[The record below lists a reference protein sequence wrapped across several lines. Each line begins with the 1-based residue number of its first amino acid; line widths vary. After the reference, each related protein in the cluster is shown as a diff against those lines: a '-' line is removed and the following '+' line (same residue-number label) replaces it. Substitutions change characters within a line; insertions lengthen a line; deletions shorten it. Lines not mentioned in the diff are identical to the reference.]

1 MKHASILP
9 AKIYDILKT
18 AQHPLKLKKI
28 ITLGNIANNK
38 KNYDLAL
45 DVLQQLIDNQ
55 KVTLTINNEY
65 LVTKKKYQ
73 VEGKIIK
80 TRNGNGFF
88 ISEAFADAYISQR
101 ELDNII
107 SDDLVIAQINNGHKK
122 RPDANIIKLIK
133 RSTVNIVGTYNR
145 KHNKPI
151 VRVDSKPIGNIQLT
165 TTPNIPEN
173 SKVLVKLDKHNPQLF
188 GKIEKVVDANLSE
201 DEQLMEEILHRYN
214 IAHIWSKSAIDE
226 SKHLATTAEDKQV
239 SRIDLRE
246 LTFITIDGEDSKD
259 LDDAIYLEQHA
270 NGFKLLVAIA
280 DVAHYIQPNTILDK
294 EASTRGNSVY
304 FPRQVIPMLPE
315 NISNNLCS
323 LQPNKER
330 LAVVCEMLINKDGV
344 TTQSKFY
351 NAVFKSHNRF
361 TYTQVAEI
369 LSQPDQP
376 ILDNKYNRFI
386 PMLKSMQNA
395 HKALLK
401 QRANRGALAFH
412 LPEIKAYFDAAGN
425 FKTIKPYKTNIACS
439 LIEEFMLAANTAAAI
454 LTKKHNIPSL
464 YREHPAPA
472 ATKVNELRNFLN
484 LNQLSIDGQDTP
496 TAKDYN
502 NTLTQVSNHHDIN
515 LVQTMMLRSLTRAC
529 YNTNPNSG
537 HFGLAYAEYTHF
549 TSPIRRYSDLV
560 VHRNIK
566 ILIAQNKAHSQSIP
580 TDTQT
585 EHAEVTSELDNIG
598 KNCSFTEWNADEA
611 SREVLQFYKCQF
623 AQQHIDKMFTG
634 TISSVLSFGMFITLD
649 KIHIDGLLP
658 VYCLGKEHYEF
669 DVSNICLIG
678 NTTGTRYTI
687 GDQINVKID
696 AVNLAEKQ
704 ITFSLEQVK

>member
-1 MKHASILP
+1 
-9 AKIYDILKT
+9 
-18 AQHPLKLKKI
+18 
-28 ITLGNIANNK
+28 
-38 KNYDLAL
+38 
-45 DVLQQLIDNQ
+45 
-55 KVTLTINNEY
+55 
-65 LVTKKKYQ
+65 
-73 VEGKIIK
+73 
-80 TRNGNGFF
+80 
-88 ISEAFADAYISQR
+88 
-101 ELDNII
+101 
-107 SDDLVIAQINNGHKK
+107 
-122 RPDANIIKLIK
+122 
-133 RSTVNIVGTYNR
+133 
-145 KHNKPI
+145 
-151 VRVDSKPIGNIQLT
+151 
-165 TTPNIPEN
+165 
-173 SKVLVKLDKHNPQLF
+173 
-188 GKIEKVVDANLSE
+188 
-201 DEQLMEEILHRYN
+201 
-214 IAHIWSKSAIDE
+214 
-226 SKHLATTAEDKQV
+226 
-239 SRIDLRE
+239 
-246 LTFITIDGEDSKD
+246 
-259 LDDAIYLEQHA
+259 
-270 NGFKLLVAIA
+270 
-280 DVAHYIQPNTILDK
+280 
-294 EASTRGNSVY
+294 
-304 FPRQVIPMLPE
+304 
-315 NISNNLCS
+315 
-323 LQPNKER
+323 
-330 LAVVCEMLINKDGV
+330 
-344 TTQSKFY
+344 
-351 NAVFKSHNRF
+351 
-361 TYTQVAEI
+361 
-369 LSQPDQP
+369 
-376 ILDNKYNRFI
+376 
-386 PMLKSMQNA
+386 MLKSMQNA